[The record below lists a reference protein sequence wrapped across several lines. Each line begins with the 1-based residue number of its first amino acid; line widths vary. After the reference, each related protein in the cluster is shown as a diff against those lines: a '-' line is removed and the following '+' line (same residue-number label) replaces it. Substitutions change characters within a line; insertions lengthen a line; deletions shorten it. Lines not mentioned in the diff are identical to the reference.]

1 MTHNI
6 TRAAKITR
14 RDGQQIRIIELDVD
28 ATIDSELY
36 TSIPLSFSDSES
48 TESLSPDNSELTA
61 FYDQLGIM
69 PEETK
74 RGLFAGASLEL
85 ITYDF
90 VNDTVIKR
98 EHYQIGE
105 IEASDVSANIELN
118 QSSSVALNA
127 KITSVVTKDCR
138 HSFGDNNCTVD
149 KSLHKYSGTFTTGAT
164 LTDTGSGKVDG
175 YYDSGE
181 LLITS
186 GDNLGIKV
194 DIVSF
199 SSDQFFILGEFP
211 YVVADGASYD
221 VWRGCSG
228 SATEC
233 TGYSNFINYG
243 GFLHVP
249 SEDKLLAG
257 G

>member
-1 MTHNI
+1 MTYNV

-14 RDGQQIRIIELDVD
+14 RDGQQMRIIELDVD
-28 ATIDSELY
+28 ATIDAELY
-36 TSIPLSFSDSES
+36 TSIPASFSDSES

-61 FYDQLGIM
+61 FYDQLGVM
-69 PEETK
+69 PEPAK
-74 RGLFAGASLEL
+74 RGLFSGASLEL

-90 VNDTVIKR
+90 IADTVIKR
-98 EHYQIGE
+98 EFYQIGE
-105 IEASDVSANIELN
+105 IEASDVSANFELN

-138 HSFGDNNCTVD
+138 HSFGDSACTID

-181 LLITS
+181 LQLTS
-186 GDNLGIKV
+186 GDNDGVKV
-194 DIVSF
+194 NIVTF
-199 SSDQFFILGEFP
+199 ASDRFYILGELP
-211 YVVADGASYD
+211 YVVADGDSYD

-228 SATEC
+228 SSAEC
-233 TGYSNFINYG
+233 TGYANFINYG

-249 SEDKLLAG
+249 SEDELLAG